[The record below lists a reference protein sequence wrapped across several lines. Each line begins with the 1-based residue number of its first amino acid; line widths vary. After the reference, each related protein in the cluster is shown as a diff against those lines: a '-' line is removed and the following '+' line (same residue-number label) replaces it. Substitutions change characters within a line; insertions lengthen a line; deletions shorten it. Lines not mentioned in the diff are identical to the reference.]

1 MTDSNCRETVSINH
15 PTGINAAYGQAMLS
29 SVSEAQRAITEISGT
44 SLHEQRVSVPLAP
57 SFDSAKQT
65 NKAVVPT
72 DGGQSSENFLNS
84 TMKNETDA
92 EAKKRAKTELARQKI
107 EELKNKGNIAQS
119 SNRTY
124 PKGLRPSLEPVEESQ
139 LRLSQEELT
148 GTGYFTPISQATPA
162 SSTFAKLSRKP
173 TVTIPGLFM
182 ESIPPEPVL
191 STDQF
196 QSSLDKTE
204 AQATPYI
211 LPISNPPDIGAKRS
225 EEESEKLPIQS
236 SFGVNFTSLNPVN
249 QVQPVATAE
258 PRRRPKAVDFID
270 SAPTKARRPLGHNND
285 TSVIIEVSDNEE
297 IGDTENES
305 IDIDEDIAM
314 DIDEDNFQSSPT
326 KQPNSVESVPG
337 KQKVIR
343 DLPPLSDF
351 PPRKK
356 ISLNAVITPPVV
368 QTPAKIKDPESLQ
381 TKVKEIELMNRRI
394 AELEQRIKAKQTASR
409 AESPGTPRR
418 SASPKLPE
426 VSIESHEK
434 PRPEA
439 SHVIVDKG
447 DEQIE
452 VRNSKDVTEATSL
465 PEQTSTVEA
474 ADVYVPSEI
483 PEVDEKLQIA
493 ARERELG
500 EQHAQDEER
509 TEAETERLRGAQKAM
524 SIEQERIF
532 DEPRAKD
539 IERVKDDAELLR
551 VTEAAE
557 AAEKKRKSRLSEI
570 DSGIPVLDA
579 EVEKSKQ
586 ELSLLEQK
594 VEALKIQVRKAEE
607 WKRSLLEERAELSPP
622 ESSGA
627 NPEPTEFMGA
637 ANQNHLQTE
646 ETTGK

>member
-1 MTDSNCRETVSINH
+1 MSINH
-15 PTGINAAYGQAMLS
+15 STGINAAYGQAILS
-29 SVSEAQRAITEISGT
+29 SVSEPQRAITELSGT
-44 SLHEQRVSVPLAP
+44 SLHEQRVSFPLAP

-65 NKAVVPT
+65 NKAVVHT
-72 DGGQSSENFLNS
+72 DGGQSSENTLNS
-84 TMKNETDA
+84 TRKNETDA

-107 EELKNKGNIAQS
+107 EELKNRGNIAQS
-119 SNRTY
+119 SNRTN

-162 SSTFAKLSRKP
+162 SSTSAKLSRKP

-191 STDQF
+191 ITDQF
-196 QSSLDKTE
+196 QSSLVNTE

-211 LPISNPPDIGAKRS
+211 PPISYRPDTGAKRS

-236 SFGVNFTSLNPVN
+236 SFGVNSMSLNPVN

-258 PRRRPKAVDFID
+258 PRRRPKAADFID
-270 SAPTKARRPLGHNND
+270 STPTKARRPLGHNND

-326 KQPNSVESVPG
+326 KQPNSIESMPG

-343 DLPPLSDF
+343 DLPPLGDF
-351 PPRKK
+351 PPRRK
-356 ISLNAVITPPVV
+356 ISLNAVITPTPPVV

-426 VSIESHEK
+426 VSVGSHEK

-452 VRNSKDVTEATSL
+452 VRDSKDVTEATSL
-465 PEQTSTVEA
+465 PEKTSTVEA
-474 ADVYVPSEI
+474 ADVYVPPEI
-483 PEVDEKLQIA
+483 PEVDEALRIA
-493 ARERELG
+493 AQERELG
-500 EQHAQDEER
+500 EQHTQDEER
-509 TEAETERLRGAQKAM
+509 TEAETERQRGAQKAM
-524 SIEQERIF
+524 SIEQKRIS
-532 DEPRAKD
+532 DEARTKD

-551 VTEAAE
+551 VKEAAE

-570 DSGIPVLDA
+570 DSGIPALDA

-586 ELSLLEQK
+586 ELSSLEQK

-622 ESSGA
+622 EPSGA
-627 NPEPTEFMGA
+627 NPEPSGFMGT
-637 ANQNHLQTE
+637 ANQDHFQTE

>member
-1 MTDSNCRETVSINH
+1 M
-15 PTGINAAYGQAMLS
+15 PF
-29 SVSEAQRAITEISGT
+29 
-44 SLHEQRVSVPLAP
+44 AP

-65 NKAVVPT
+65 NKAVVYS
-72 DGGQSSENFLNS
+72 DGGQSSENVLSS
-84 TMKNETDA
+84 TRKNETDA

-119 SNRTY
+119 SNRAN
-124 PKGLRPSLEPVEESQ
+124 PKVLGPSLEPVEESQ

-162 SSTFAKLSRKP
+162 SSTSAKPSRKP

-191 STDQF
+191 IADQF
-196 QSSLDKTE
+196 QTSLVDTE

-211 LPISNPPDIGAKRS
+211 LPTSYRPDTGAKRS

-236 SFGVNFTSLNPVN
+236 SFGVNSTSLNPVN
-249 QVQPVATAE
+249 QVQPVATVE
-258 PRRRPKAVDFID
+258 PRRRPKAADFID
-270 SAPTKARRPLGHNND
+270 STPTKARRPLGHNKD

-297 IGDTENES
+297 VGDTENES

-326 KQPNSVESVPG
+326 KQPNSIESVPG
-337 KQKVIR
+337 KQKGIR
-343 DLPPLSDF
+343 DLPPSSDF

-356 ISLNAVITPPVV
+356 ISLNAGIIPTPPVV
-368 QTPAKIKDPESLQ
+368 QPPAKTKDPESLQ

-418 SASPKLPE
+418 SVSPKLTE
-426 VSIESHEK
+426 VSIGSPEK
-434 PRPEA
+434 PRSEA
-439 SHVIVDKG
+439 SQVIVDKS
-447 DEQIE
+447 DEQVE
-452 VRNSKDVTEATSL
+452 VRNSKDVTEASSL
-465 PEQTSTVEA
+465 PEKTSTVEA

-483 PEVDEKLQIA
+483 LEVDEALQIA
-493 ARERELG
+493 AQERELG

-509 TEAETERLRGAQKAM
+509 TDAETERLLGAQKAV
-524 SIEQERIF
+524 SIEQERIS
-532 DEPRAKD
+532 DDARAKD
-539 IERVKDDAELLR
+539 IERVKDDAELLGM
-551 VTEAAE
+551 TEAAE

-570 DSGIPVLDA
+570 DSGIPALDA

-586 ELSLLEQK
+586 ELSSLEQK
-594 VEALKIQVRKAEE
+594 VEALKIQVRRAEE
-607 WKRSLLEERAELSPP
+607 WKRILLEERAELSPP

-627 NPEPTEFMGA
+627 NPEQTGYMGT
-637 ANQNHLQTE
+637 ANEDHFQTK